1 MKKIL
6 LLFLVAFCGLTSYA
20 QRYLPNG
27 TLTEF
32 TNGVRV
38 NKNLRIP
45 SDTLI
50 TADTGAVAMV
60 NGVVFYKYGTWQP
73 IGVSTDSTVATDFL
87 LSKTLATTPRL
98 FGIHPVTGKPIYIDS
113 VHRYNEPENWPT
125 FTIEGRKD
133 GDFGPI
139 PYNFPSVLDAGAQ
152 LLKSYRINGAG
163 NTIHW
168 DSMQLSIRQ
177 KVITNGYDTAISVFF
192 GPNVIPSFYIAQSKG
207 VVSNTNFYVGAGNAI
222 AMNTATGL
230 SLTDSR
236 NLTLSVNS
244 KIRFYQQPG
253 ILERS
258 YFNVPVFAGINFHT
272 ILTNDTVS
280 GSVYPIIDSTKA
292 AILDLRFRE
301 HGGFESMKY
310 RFMADGRLFRA
321 SIPNHTSVSTNDS
334 LLTTQGG
341 VDKRIRI
348 ADILALGGGG
358 GISSFN
364 NVGSSPNSAGAS
376 VSGSVATLQPAD
388 GSNPGVV
395 TAGTQTIGGAKT
407 FSSNSTQF
415 TPGTNNESV
424 IRVNTSSGTP
434 IFQVGPY
441 PLNTAYAGF
450 WAGNVTPSS
459 SNFFMQA
466 NDVATLFKASTS
478 LNFRIGS
485 SDKIVATATGIGI
498 NTTSP
503 ETVLDVNGEVQLRSV
518 SDASVADSTLNI
530 ENGKIKKAASNA
542 HNHSAADITS
552 GTLAI
557 ARLDTTNGVTSKAS
571 RDKLKDSLNALKTP
585 VTLTDGA
592 TITQTS
598 YNARVVSG
606 GNRTLA
612 ISSPENGQTYT
623 LVYVQDGTGGRK
635 LTGPDGSDI
644 ILNKSANDSTLIVL
658 YRQNNGWFISSS
670 VKTFG
675 TYTPTLTSTAV
686 ADVITPYLSHWV
698 RNGNEVTVTVFF
710 QTTVTGAGSN
720 ASVRISLPIPS
731 ALTDIMDL
739 HGNGTA
745 ASITSVTMYGARVNC
760 DTSNDAAVVYWGSLS
775 GDNDIEVSFTYTVK

>member
-45 SDTLI
+45 SDTLA

-73 IGVSTDSTVATDFL
+73 IGISTDSTVATDFL

-152 LLKSYRINGAG
+152 LLKNYRISGDGWAFYYDSLSMMVNAKATRDTVFRFSSGGNVPILLGRSNGTVYFTRIQNNTANFVVDALGIDVLNRLRMRNTAKLNGYQSAITLEREFPGAG
-163 NTIHW
+163 GW
-168 DSMQLSIRQ
+168 DETALRITQDLQ
-177 KVITNGYDTAISVFF
+177 KGTSDSH
-192 GPNVIPSFYIAQSKG
+192 
-207 VVSNTNFYVGAGNAI
+207 
-222 AMNTATGL
+222 
-230 SLTDSR
+230 LTDS
-236 NLTLSVNS
+236 SKFVNIS
-244 KIRFYQQPG
+244 SEFRDTTTGVSRPTFK
-253 ILERS
+253 
-258 YFNVPVFAGINFHT
+258 VFADG
-272 ILTNDTVS
+272 TVWMEKMQHAANQD
-280 GSVYPIIDSTKA
+280 SVLVKYQGKIMYRTLAEIIA
-292 AILDLRFRE
+292 AV
-301 HGGFESMKY
+301 G
-310 RFMADGRLFRA
+310 
-321 SIPNHTSVSTNDS
+321 
-334 LLTTQGG
+334 
-341 VDKRIRI
+341 
-348 ADILALGGGG
+348 GGGG

-364 NVGSSPNSAGAS
+364 NVGSSPNAAGAS
-376 VSGSVATLQPAD
+376 VSGSAATLQPAD
-388 GSNPGVV
+388 GTNPGVV
-395 TAGTQTIGGAKT
+395 TAGTQTFGGAKT

-415 TPGTNNESV
+415 TPGTNGETTL
-424 IRVNTSSGTP
+424 RVNAAGGTP
-434 IFQVGPY
+434 IFQVGTY
-441 PLNTAYAGF
+441 PLNTSFAGF

-518 SDASVADSTLNI
+518 ADASVADSSLNI
-530 ENGKIKKAASNA
+530 ENGKVKKAASNA

-557 ARLDTTNGVTSKAS
+557 ARLDTANGVTSKAS
-571 RDKLKDSLNALKTP
+571 QDKLKDSLNALKTP

-612 ISSPENGQTYT
+612 ISSPESGQTYT

-644 ILNKSANDSTLIVL
+644 ILNKSANDSTLIIL
-658 YRQNNGWFISSS
+658 HRQNNGWFISSS

-675 TYTPTLTSTAV
+675 TYTPTLTSTGV
-686 ADVITPYLSHWV
+686 ADVITPYLSKWT

-710 QTTVTGAGSN
+710 QTTVTGSGSN